1 MKLSDY
7 DRPKGRYLFYA
18 VKTEVLIP
26 LFFSCGKFR
35 RGNGSPISFLAAGKR
50 REFNVTDFSQP
61 SDIFL

>member
-18 VKTEVLIP
+18 VKNGGP
-26 LFFSCGKFR
+26 HPSLFFVRKIPEGKR
-35 RGNGSPISFLAAGKR
+35 IPYIFLAAGKR